1 MADND
6 QGNDEYQFDDLD
18 VMTPA
23 PEDETEAPAEGL
35 DSAAEKPLAG
45 MVENNI
51 RRNAL
56 IGIAAFIFM
65 LVVYKFIAAGF
76 STKSIPVQPA
86 VATPVAPSPI
96 QVAPP
101 SAPAQLAPIPIQ
113 PVMPAPEASAPGME
127 VKINQTLSTMEV
139 NQQGLRADVT
149 SVNNQL
155 GGVTNSLNLMM
166 TKITELN
173 GIITNLTAKVEGQA
187 IIIERLA
194 IRKEHKITHYA
205 HHSTQPRSK
214 FYIQAVIPGR
224 AWLIATNG
232 ATLTVREGTPIVGYG
247 IVKLI
252 DPSQGKVMTSSGQVI
267 RFSQDDS

>member
-1 MADND
+1 MADNE

-18 VMTPA
+18 VMTPL

-35 DSAAEKPLAG
+35 DSSAEKPLAG

-51 RRNAL
+51 KRNVL

-86 VATPVAPSPI
+86 VATPVAPSSV
-96 QVAPP
+96 QVAP
-101 SAPAQLAPIPIQ
+101 SAAAQLAPIPIQ
-113 PVMPAPEASAPGME
+113 PVMPAPEAPAPGVE
-127 VKINQTLSTMEV
+127 VKINQTLSAMEV

-155 GGVTNSLNLMM
+155 GGMTNSLNLMM

-194 IRKEHKITHYA
+194 IRKEHKITHYV
-205 HHSTQPRSK
+205 HHRTQPRSK

-232 ATLTVREGTPIVGYG
+232 TTLTVREGTPIAGYG

-252 DPSQGKVMTSSGQVI
+252 DPSQGRVTTSSGQVI